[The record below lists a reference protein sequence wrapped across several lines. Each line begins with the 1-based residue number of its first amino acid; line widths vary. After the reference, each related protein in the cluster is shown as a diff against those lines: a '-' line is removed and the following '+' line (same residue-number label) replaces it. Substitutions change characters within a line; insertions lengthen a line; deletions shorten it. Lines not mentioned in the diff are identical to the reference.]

1 MADHREKFTG
11 ASDWS
16 SAVYCFC
23 PNQPTGAAF
32 MAIEP
37 ITILVILV
45 IAVVRNVRIS
55 LKIISVRKG

>member
-1 MADHREKFTG
+1 
-11 ASDWS
+11 
-16 SAVYCFC
+16 
-23 PNQPTGAAF
+23 